1 MTTTITGAAVTA
13 TNFTGAGTAL
23 TDIGIRMA
31 DQWKLITQHTTNA
44 DITAWAKV
52 AFTGAGFIGTG
63 MSMSSGI
70 FTFPQT
76 GIYAVYVKAGFQING
91 SDSVEMATYVTT
103 DNSTYVYADAI
114 VDGNNGSGI
123 RNGGASGLVIVDVT
137 DTANVKVKF
146 NASTLN
152 SGSAL
157 NAYTATSTNPNATS
171 VTFIRLGDT

>member
-1 MTTTITGAAVTA
+1 MASVIRGSDAFDSA
-13 TNFTGAGTAL
+13 TSLIA
-23 TDIGIRMA
+23 MA
-31 DQWKLITQHTTNA
+31 DQWILTTQHTTNA
-44 DITAWAKV
+44 DITAWTKV
-52 AFTGAGFIGTG
+52 ANPSSGFIGTG

-76 GIYAVYVKAGFQING
+76 GIYAVYAKACFQING

-103 DNSTYVYADAI
+103 NNSTYVYADAI

-157 NAYTATSTNPNATS
+157 NAKPSGQTYNATS
-171 VTFIRLGDT
+171 VTFIRLGNT

>member
-31 DQWKLITQHTTNA
+31 DQWILTTSHTTNA
-44 DITAWAKV
+44 DITAWTKV
-52 AFTGAGFIGTG
+52 ANPSSGFIGTG

-76 GIYAVYVKAGFQING
+76 GIYAVYAKACFQING

-103 DNSTYVYADAI
+103 NNSTYVYADAI

-137 DTANVKVKF
+137 DIANVKVKF

-152 SGSAL
+152 SGSAIIAKPSGQTY
-157 NAYTATSTNPNATS
+157 NTTS

>member
-1 MTTTITGAAVTA
+1 MASVIRGSDAFDSA
-13 TNFTGAGTAL
+13 TSLIA
-23 TDIGIRMA
+23 MA
-31 DQWKLITQHTTNA
+31 DQWKLITAHQTNA

-76 GIYAVYVKAGFQING
+76 GIYAVYVKAGFQISG

-114 VDGNNGSGI
+114 VDGNNGSGV

-152 SGSAL
+152 SGSAIIATNLSL
-157 NAYTATSTNPNATS
+157 NTYNTTS
-171 VTFIRLGDT
+171 VTFIRLGNT

>member
-1 MTTTITGAAVTA
+1 MASVIRGSDAFDSA
-13 TNFTGAGTAL
+13 TSLIA
-23 TDIGIRMA
+23 MA
-31 DQWKLITQHTTNA
+31 DQWILTTQHTTNA
-44 DITAWAKV
+44 DITAWTKV
-52 AFTGAGFIGTG
+52 ANPSSGFIGTG

-76 GIYAVYVKAGFQING
+76 GIYAVYVKAGFQISG

-114 VDGNNGSGI
+114 VDGNNGSGV

-157 NAYTATSTNPNATS
+157 NAYAANSTTPNATS
-171 VTFIRLGDT
+171 VTFIRLGNT

>member
-1 MTTTITGAAVTA
+1 MASVIRGSDAFDSA
-13 TNFTGAGTAL
+13 TSLIA
-23 TDIGIRMA
+23 MA
-31 DQWKLITQHTTNA
+31 DQWKLITQHATNA
-44 DITAWAKV
+44 DITAWGKV

-63 MSMSSGI
+63 MSMS
-70 FTFPQT
+70 
-76 GIYAVYVKAGFQING
+76 
-91 SDSVEMATYVTT
+91 TYVTT

-114 VDGNNGSGI
+114 VDGNNGSGV

-157 NAYTATSTNPNATS
+157 NAYAANSTTPNATS
-171 VTFIRLGDT
+171 VTFIRLGNT

>member
-1 MTTTITGAAVTA
+1 MASVIRGSDAFDSA
-13 TNFTGAGTAL
+13 TSLIA
-23 TDIGIRMA
+23 MA
-31 DQWKLITQHTTNA
+31 DQWILTTQHTTNA
-44 DITAWAKV
+44 DITAWTKV
-52 AFTGAGFIGTG
+52 ANPRSGFIGTG

-76 GIYAVYVKAGFQING
+76 GIYAVYAKACFQING

-103 DNSTYVYADAI
+103 NNSTYVYADAI

-137 DTANVKVKF
+137 DIANVKVKF

-152 SGSAL
+152 SGSAIVPKPSGQTY
-157 NAYTATSTNPNATS
+157 NTTS
-171 VTFIRLGDT
+171 VTFIRLGNT

>member
-1 MTTTITGAAVTA
+1 MASVIRGSDAFDSA
-13 TNFTGAGTAL
+13 TSLIA
-23 TDIGIRMA
+23 MA
-31 DQWKLITQHTTNA
+31 DQWKLITQHATNA

-76 GIYAVYVKAGFQING
+76 GIYAVYVKAGFQISG

-114 VDGNNGSGI
+114 VDGNNGSGV

-152 SGSAL
+152 SGSAIIATNLSL
-157 NAYTATSTNPNATS
+157 NTYNTTS
-171 VTFIRLGDT
+171 VTFIRLGNT

>member
-1 MTTTITGAAVTA
+1 MASVIRGSDAFDSA
-13 TNFTGAGTAL
+13 TSLIA
-23 TDIGIRMA
+23 MA
-31 DQWKLITQHTTNA
+31 DQWKLITAHQTNA

-114 VDGNNGSGI
+114 VDGNNGSSGI

-157 NAYTATSTNPNATS
+157 NAYAANSTTPNATS
-171 VTFIRLGDT
+171 VTFIRLGNT

>member
-1 MTTTITGAAVTA
+1 MASVIRGSDAFDSA
-13 TNFTGAGTAL
+13 TSLIA
-23 TDIGIRMA
+23 MA
-31 DQWKLITQHTTNA
+31 DQWILTTQHTTNA
-44 DITAWAKV
+44 DITAWTKV
-52 AFTGAGFIGTG
+52 ANSFSGFIGTG

-76 GIYAVYVKAGFQING
+76 GIYAVYAKACFQING

-103 DNSTYVYADAI
+103 NNSTYVYADAI

-137 DTANVKVKF
+137 DIANVKVKF

-152 SGSAL
+152 SGYAL
-157 NAYTATSTNPNATS
+157 NAKPSGQTYNATS
-171 VTFIRLGDT
+171 VTFIRLGNT

>member
-1 MTTTITGAAVTA
+1 MASVIRGSDAFDSA
-13 TNFTGAGTAL
+13 TSLIA
-23 TDIGIRMA
+23 MA
-31 DQWKLITQHTTNA
+31 DQWKLITAHQTNA

-76 GIYAVYVKAGFQING
+76 GIYAVYVKAGFQISG

-123 RNGGASGLVIVDVT
+123 RNGGSSGMIIVDVT

-157 NAYTATSTNPNATS
+157 IAQPSGQTYNATS
-171 VTFIRLGDT
+171 VTFIRLGNT

>member
-1 MTTTITGAAVTA
+1 MASVIRGSDAFDSA
-13 TNFTGAGTAL
+13 TSLIA
-23 TDIGIRMA
+23 MA
-31 DQWKLITQHTTNA
+31 DQWILTTQHTTNA
-44 DITAWAKV
+44 DITAWTKV
-52 AFTGAGFIGTG
+52 ANPSSGFIGTG

-76 GIYAVYVKAGFQING
+76 GIYAVYAKACFQING

-103 DNSTYVYADAI
+103 NNSTYVYADAI

-137 DTANVKVKF
+137 DIANVKVKF

-157 NAYTATSTNPNATS
+157 NAKPSGQTYNATS
-171 VTFIRLGDT
+171 VTFIRLGNT

>member
-1 MTTTITGAAVTA
+1 MASVIRGSDAFDSA
-13 TNFTGAGTAL
+13 TSLIA
-23 TDIGIRMA
+23 MA
-31 DQWKLITQHTTNA
+31 DQWILTTSHTTNA
-44 DITAWAKV
+44 DITAWTKV
-52 AFTGAGFIGTG
+52 ANPSSGFIGTG

-76 GIYAVYVKAGFQING
+76 GIYAVYAKACFQING

-103 DNSTYVYADAI
+103 NNSTYVYADAI

-152 SGSAL
+152 SGSGL
-157 NAYTATSTNPNATS
+157 NAYAANSTTPNATS
-171 VTFIRLGDT
+171 VTFIRLGNT